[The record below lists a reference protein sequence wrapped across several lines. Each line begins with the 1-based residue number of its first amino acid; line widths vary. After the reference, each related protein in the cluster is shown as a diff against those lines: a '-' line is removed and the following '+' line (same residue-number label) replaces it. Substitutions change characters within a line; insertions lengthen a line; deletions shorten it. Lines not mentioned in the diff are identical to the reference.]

1 MSSTGPETNY
11 QSLVICTS
19 PRSGSTLL
27 CKLLA
32 ATGKAGNPNSHFH
45 EPSLD
50 KWLKSYDLS
59 AEEFSSDLERLEAV
73 FKAAKVLGTNG
84 TGMFALRMQRKSFD
98 FFSRQLEILHPGLPT
113 DRARIEAAFGRTLF
127 IHLTRKDK
135 IAQAVSFVKAT
146 QSGLWHRSADG
157 TELERLSEP
166 RDPAYD
172 AEQIASHFQQMN
184 TYEEE
189 WARWFSA
196 ERIEPLRI
204 TYDELSSDPEAVLIR
219 IFDALG
225 FEHAAVRGIAP
236 PVARLSDA
244 TNREWIDRFAMEL
257 REGNV

>member
-1 MSSTGPETNY
+1 MTGQETNF

-32 ATGKAGNPNSHFH
+32 ATGKAGSPDSHFH

-50 KWLKSYDLS
+50 KWLKSYDLT
-59 AEEFSSDLERLEAV
+59 AEQFSGDMERLRAI
-73 FKAAKVLGTNG
+73 FQAAKERGSNG
-84 TGMFALRMQRKSFD
+84 TGVFGLRMQRKSFD
-98 FFSRQLEILHPGLPT
+98 FFSRQLKVLHPELPT
-113 DRARIEAAFGRTLF
+113 DRARIEAAFGKTLF

-146 QSGLWHRSADG
+146 QSGLWHKAADG

-166 RDPAYD
+166 QDPVYD
-172 AEQIASHFQQMN
+172 TELIASHFRQMN
-184 TYEEE
+184 AYEAE

-196 ERIEPLRI
+196 ERIDPLQI
-204 TYDELSSDPEAVLIR
+204 TYDELSSDPEAALIR

-225 FEHAAVRGIAP
+225 FEHEAARGIAP
-236 PVARLSDA
+236 PVAKLSDA